1 MHQKSLQRCRLFSWD
16 RFMAETLRGYQAA
29 LAQRG

>member
-16 RFMAETLRGYQAA
+16 RFMKETLRGYQTA
-29 LAQRG
+29 LERHG